1 LLKIEQR
8 KRQLLQQLQQTFDD
22 ADRELLALES
32 QKNELTQQLKQRL
45 LSEIGTDDIKTRLSD
60 KEEEF

>member
-1 LLKIEQR
+1 MLKIEQR